1 MKILLPFHPHHG
13 ENSCFSGLGNYYYYY
28 HKILSCHS
36 KKTGLSLVMS
46 SSMKYNSWKSVL
58 TFVFGK
64 FSDMGAG
71 LIKNRLDYFMASN
84 YIQVGVITSKEFN
97 QIFVLTKQI
106 ACKRSLQ
113 I

>member
-1 MKILLPFHPHHG
+1 M
-13 ENSCFSGLGNYYYYY
+13 
-28 HKILSCHS
+28 
-36 KKTGLSLVMS
+36 
-46 SSMKYNSWKSVL
+46 
-58 TFVFGK
+58 FGK

-84 YIQVGVITSKEFN
+84 YMQVGVITSKEFN

-106 ACKRSLQ
+106 ACKRPLQ